1 MSLVAEAIAR
11 YHKSIESEPYIDLA
25 WAAELQDKKK
35 AQRLAAGPVSPVLRP
50 HLLTS
55 REYTALVKTSEVLF
69 SAIER
74 VSHIMLENPALM
86 ARLQVLPA
94 EKMLAAVDPG
104 YEAFGVKGTLHAS
117 LSDSGLTISGHRA
130 DAPLGVIY
138 GEALAD
144 LYFDAAPVRE
154 LRKKFKLKKF
164 GATKPLLQALA
175 KTYKASGGKQK
186 KPTIAIVEINQGGPN
201 SISEHAPLAEY
212 FTREGYPTQV
222 IAPEHLE
229 YRNGVLR
236 KGDFAIDIVYRNV
249 RLQEFLIR
257 YDLNHPLVRAY
268 KERAVCM
275 INSFRAELGSKAA
288 LFDLLTDEKLT
299 ASFPAAERK
308 AIRDHVP
315 WTRVVTA
322 AKTTHKNHTI
332 DLPDYVLKH
341 RTKLVLRPNDENAE
355 IHPIF
360 GSECDDSTWERAL
373 RQAMR
378 TPFVVQEVGTASHSV
393 FPMLQFGSLMMK
405 DMRIDLQ
412 PHSFLGQVH
421 GVSCWLDVAGGAAF
435 STLTGLAPTFLIEG
449 K

>member
-11 YHKSIESEPYIDLA
+11 YHKLIESEPYIDLG
-25 WAAELQDKKK
+25 WAAELQEKKK
-35 AQRLAAGPVSPVLRP
+35 ALRLAAGPVSPVLRP
-50 HLLTS
+50 HLLTA
-55 REYTALVKTSEVLF
+55 RDYTSLVKTSELLF

-74 VSHIMLENPALM
+74 MSRMMLESPALM
-86 ARLQVLPA
+86 ARMQVLPA
-94 EKMLAAVDPG
+94 EKMLASVAPG
-104 YEAFGVKGTLHAS
+104 YSTVGVKGTLHAS
-117 LSDSGLTISGHRA
+117 LTDGGLSIGGHRA

-144 LYFDAAPVRE
+144 LYFDAPPVKE

-164 GATKPLLQALA
+164 GATKPLLQAIF
-175 KTYKASGGKQK
+175 KTYKEAGGKLK

-212 FTREGYPTQV
+212 FTKEGFATQV
-222 IAPEHLE
+222 VAPEHLE

-236 KGDFAIDIVYRNV
+236 KGDFAIDIVHRNV
-249 RLQEFLIR
+249 RLHEFLVR
-257 YDLNHPLVRAY
+257 YDLNHALMRAY
-268 KERAVCM
+268 KEGKVCM
-275 INSFRAELGSKAA
+275 MNSFRAELGSKAS
-288 LFDLLTDEKLT
+288 LLDLLTDAKLT
-299 ASFPAAERK
+299 TSFPAAERK
-308 AIRDHVP
+308 AIKEHMP

-341 RTKLVLRPNDENAE
+341 RSKLVLKPNDENAE
-355 IHPIF
+355 IHPIY
-360 GSECDDSTWERAL
+360 GAECDDSAWERAL

-378 TPFVVQEVGTASHSV
+378 TPFVVQEVTPLSHSV

-412 PHSFLGQVH
+412 PHSFLGSVH
-421 GVSCWLDVAGGAAF
+421 GVSCWLDVAGGSSF